1 MILLWYLW
9 TSSDIFFA
17 EKTDSNTDCPQ
28 RELSVIQCHSITHR
42 LLENLED
49 DVGCSAIITML
60 TSLYDLH
67 LSDLDSV
74 VSQLAKCPAVIR
86 CKE

>member
-1 MILLWYLW
+1 MAPLG
-9 TSSDIFFA
+9 IFFA
-17 EKTDSNTDCPQ
+17 EKTDSNTDCPP
-28 RELSVIQCHSITHR
+28 RELSVIQCHSVAYR

-49 DVGCSAIITML
+49 DVGCSAIMIML
-60 TSLYDLH
+60 TLLYDLY

-74 VSQLAKCPAVIR
+74 VSQLAKCPAMIR